1 VPVTIA
7 HFGKNFSLSSV
18 ESFFLEKSSKVDMSL
33 TMVSTVFLKNGSYD
47 YETQA
52 MWDQCSTDHWCTESV
67 AKRLNAK
74 KLPDWSGAV
83 KTINGTESKTLARYL
98 IKIKR
103 DNGDYISLTCFATDV
118 IGWKPQIESIRLTRL
133 CKAFGVPTAKI
144 DNEQGPIDM
153 LIGLRCQ
160 SLQASRVAKFESD
173 KYPEVGLYESAATRG
188 YIFVGATEG
197 SMKNSN
203 FSTIN
208 YSCKTVDS
216 QLRNFLE
223 AENEI
228 KVDDIVCESCNK
240 SQGCPGCKK
249 ANNPASVQEM
259 LEDARIKEALVVTP
273 GIVDKSKSTISLE
286 YPHQT

>member
-1 VPVTIA
+1 
-7 HFGKNFSLSSV
+7 
-18 ESFFLEKSSKVDMSL
+18 
-33 TMVSTVFLKNGSYD
+33 
-47 YETQA
+47 
-52 MWDQCSTDHWCTESV
+52 
-67 AKRLNAK
+67 
-74 KLPDWSGAV
+74 
-83 KTINGTESKTLARYL
+83 
-98 IKIKR
+98 
-103 DNGDYISLTCFATDV
+103 V

-228 KVDDIVCESCNK
+228 KVDDIVTSHK
-240 SQGCPGCKK
+240 GVRVAKK
-249 ANNPASVQEM
+249 PITHSVQEM

-286 YPHQT
+286 YPIKPEIDLAYLYSASKSNKSMARMSSLNLRKKLSKDGKLLDFHKKVIVS